1 LNGNEKEA
9 SAMVQQYFD
18 ESHNILR
25 QSVRKFLE
33 REVLPYIDEWE
44 DKEEFPRELYKKAA
58 EAGFLGLCCPED
70 LGGTPADV
78 FHTIAFTEEFLRSGS
93 VGLTSGIGSFGI
105 AIPPILSMGTEE
117 QKQKFIPPVLR
128 GEKIA
133 ALGITEPDAGSDV
146 ASIRTRAVRDGDEYI
161 VNGAK
166 TFITSGCRADFVT
179 TAVRTGGEGYGGVSL
194 LVIEKNTPGFQVA
207 RKIRK
212 MGWNASDTAELAFED
227 CRVPAAN
234 LLGEEGRGFYG
245 IMENFQYER
254 LSLAVMAH
262 QVAQIAYEESLRYAQ
277 TRQAFGKP
285 LTGFQVTRHKLVDMA
300 TKITAAREFNY
311 RMAARMAAGENV
323 VTEVSMAKNFAC
335 EVCDKVVYDAVQ
347 IHGGYGYAREYLVE
361 RLYRDA
367 RILSIGGGTTEIMK
381 EIISKTLQI

>member
-1 LNGNEKEA
+1 MYVNRKEA
-9 SAMVQQYFD
+9 SVMVQQYFD

-33 REVLPYIDEWE
+33 REVLPYVDEWE
-44 DKEEFPRELYKKAA
+44 DKEEFPRELYGKAA

-93 VGLTSGIGSFGI
+93 VGLTSGIGSYGI

-117 QKQKFIPPVLR
+117 QKKRFIPPVLR

-146 ASIRTRAVRDGDEYI
+146 ASIRTRAVREGDEYI

-166 TFITSGCRADFVT
+166 TFITSGCRADLVT

-194 LVIEKNTPGFQVA
+194 LVIETNTPGFRVA

-227 CRVPAAN
+227 CRVPVAN

-262 QVAQIAYEESLRYAQ
+262 QVAQIAYEESLKYAQ
-277 TRQAFGKP
+277 TRQAFGKA

-311 RMAARMAAGENV
+311 RLAARMAEGENV